1 MNPSP
6 QQIAEI
12 AIKQD
17 EKAKA
22 IRAAKADEAN
32 RGQHEV
38 EAARVIQ
45 VWPRHLFTLHQ
56 CAFVLRIHRDA
67 TTLANSNFPLFHSLS
82 L

>member
-12 AIKQD
+12 AAKQD

-22 IRAAKADEAN
+22 IRAVKVDEAN
-32 RGQHEV
+32 RSENEV

-45 VWPRHLFTLHQ
+45 VNRPPPMCSCT
-56 CAFVLRIHRDA
+56 
-67 TTLANSNFPLFHSLS
+67 SHST
-82 L
+82 